1 MTLSANMQ
9 YPLRAQTST
18 ATIGPSISALLTVLG
33 EICDRP
39 KLARL
44 SALMTGIMTLVSC
57 LTLMGVALALR
68 RQLAMAFSNDPQ
80 VIAVAA
86 AAMPILA
93 GSLLG
98 DGVNCAASG
107 AWLCSAR
114 YRCHRPR
121 GGFGSPCTAHASAP
135 GRACCT
141 KSW

>member
-1 MTLSANMQ
+1 
-9 YPLRAQTST
+9 
-18 ATIGPSISALLTVLG
+18 
-33 EICDRP
+33 
-39 KLARL
+39 
-44 SALMTGIMTLVSC
+44 MTGIMTLVSC

-107 AWLCSAR
+107 VALCAVSFWCRLCRLCSSVIQSLLELKAQ
-114 YRCHRPR
+114 
-121 GGFGSPCTAHASAP
+121 SNNTAAQAAGNSL
-135 GRACCT
+135 
-141 KSW
+141 

>member
-1 MTLSANMQ
+1 MYPPVGTLKANHSRREHAVF
-9 YPLRAQTST
+9 LACLDVHSNNLCVRSCT
-18 ATIGPSISALLTVLG
+18 AERTVRHA
-33 EICDRP
+33 RP
-39 KLARL
+39 GLARL

-68 RQLAMAFSNDPQ
+68 RQLSMAFSNDPQ

-107 AWLCSAR
+107 VLSSAG
-114 YRCHRPR
+114 YRCHMRR
-121 GGFGSPCTAHASAP
+121 GFSVAL
-135 GRACCT
+135 
-141 KSW
+141 